1 MIGAQLLIV
10 WTEQNLNMQLIL
22 ENALLSADDG
32 LVQLG
37 DHIWFH
43 FQKFPW
49 HLSNS
54 GRNPAAGEHRRHIET
69 RLSQGLADPANA
81 RVLNGTYHLGISPH
95 IYSYY
100 HLLTDLLPHLI
111 DAPRFPVLLPE
122 FMPVGF
128 RDFLRE
134 AGFEVQVLGADI
146 FQVEKLIIPDMKT
159 PDWNVA
165 KIEKIR
171 TFVDN
176 LYPQLSSDKSN
187 VPKKIYVSRKLT
199 VKRHL
204 ANEEDFLGLLKEH
217 KFRKVYLEQMSIREQ
232 VELFRSASHVI
243 AAHGAGLTNVL
254 FAPADVKIL
263 EIRPL
268 RTSGQFCFENLF
280 SLGWSNNEFF
290 VPPKSGIFFLPL
302 DALEGVL
309 LRWQNEGCVS

>member
-32 LVQLG
+32 LVQSG
-37 DHIWFH
+37 NQIWFH
-43 FQKFPW
+43 FQKYPW
-49 HLSNS
+49 HLSNPEK
-54 GRNPAAGEHRRHIET
+54 NPPAGEHRRHIEA
-69 RLSQGLADPANA
+69 RLSLGLAEPANA
-81 RVLNGTYHLGISPH
+81 QMLKGTYHLGISPH

-100 HLLTDLLPHLI
+100 HLLTDLLPHLL
-111 DAPRFPVLLPE
+111 DSPRFPVLVPE
-122 FMPVGF
+122 FMPLVF
-128 RDFLRE
+128 VDFLRE
-134 AGFEVQVLGADI
+134 AGFEVQILAADV
-146 FQVEKLIIPDMKT
+146 FRVEKLIIPEMKA
-159 PDWNVA
+159 PDWNVD
-165 KIEKIR
+165 KIKKIR
-171 TFVDN
+171 TFAEN
-176 LYPQLSSDKSN
+176 LYPQLSSHQSRSQQR
-187 VPKKIYVSRKLT
+187 IYVSRKLA

-204 ANEEDFLGLLKEH
+204 ANEEEFLGLLKEH
-217 KFRKVYLEQMSIREQ
+217 KFRKVYLEQMSVREQ

-290 VPPKSGIFFLPL
+290 VPPKSGNFFLPL
-302 DALEGVL
+302 DALERVL
-309 LRWQNEGCVS
+309 LRWQNEGCLS

>member
-1 MIGAQLLIV
+1 
-10 WTEQNLNMQLIL
+10 MQLII

-32 LVQLG
+32 LVQSG
-37 DHIWFH
+37 NKIWFH

-49 HLSNS
+49 YLSNS
-54 GRNPAAGEHRRHIET
+54 GKNSATGEHRRHIEA
-69 RLSQGLADPANA
+69 RLSKGLADPANA

-111 DAPRFPVLLPE
+111 DAPKIPVLVPE
-122 FMPVGF
+122 FMPVAF

-134 AGFEVQVLGADI
+134 AGFEVQVLGTGI

-165 KIEKIR
+165 KIKKIR

-187 VPKKIYVSRKLT
+187 FKKQIYVSRKLAGR
-199 VKRHL
+199 RHL
-204 ANEEDFLGLLKEH
+204 KNEQEFLGLLKKH
-217 KFRKVYLEQMSIREQ
+217 KFRKVYLEQMSVREQ

-254 FAPADVKIL
+254 FSPADVKIL

-268 RTSGQFCFENLF
+268 RTSGQFCFEKLF
-280 SLGWSNNEFF
+280 SLGWSNNEFY
-290 VPPKSGIFFLPL
+290 VPPKSGNFFLPL
-302 DALEGVL
+302 DALEGFL
-309 LRWQNEGCVS
+309 LRWQNEECVSYKK

>member
-32 LVQLG
+32 LVQSG
-37 DHIWFH
+37 NQIWFH
-43 FQKFPW
+43 FQKYPW
-49 HLSNS
+49 HLSNPEK
-54 GRNPAAGEHRRHIET
+54 NPPAGEHRRHIEA
-69 RLSQGLADPANA
+69 RLSLGLAEPANA
-81 RVLNGTYHLGISPH
+81 QMLKGTYHLGISPH

-100 HLLTDLLPHLI
+100 HLLTDLLPHLL
-111 DAPRFPVLLPE
+111 DSPRFPVLVPE
-122 FMPVGF
+122 FMPLVF
-128 RDFLRE
+128 VDFLRE
-134 AGFEVQVLGADI
+134 AGFEVQILAADV
-146 FQVEKLIIPDMKT
+146 FRVEKLIIPEMKT
-159 PDWNVA
+159 PDWNLD
-165 KIEKIR
+165 KIKKIR
-171 TFVDN
+171 TFAEN
-176 LYPQLSSDKSN
+176 MYPQLSSHQSRSQQR
-187 VPKKIYVSRKLT
+187 IYVSRKLA

-204 ANEEDFLGLLKEH
+204 ANEEEFLGLLKEH
-217 KFRKVYLEQMSIREQ
+217 KFRKVYLEQMSVREQ

-290 VPPKSGIFFLPL
+290 VPPKSGNFFLPL
-302 DALEGVL
+302 DALERVL
-309 LRWQNEGCVS
+309 LRWQNEGCLS

>member
-1 MIGAQLLIV
+1 
-10 WTEQNLNMQLIL
+10 MQLII

-32 LVQLG
+32 LVQSG
-37 DHIWFH
+37 NKIWFH

-49 HLSNS
+49 YLSNS
-54 GRNPAAGEHRRHIET
+54 GKNSVTGEHRRHIEA
-69 RLSQGLADPANA
+69 RLSKGLADPANA

-111 DAPRFPVLLPE
+111 DAPKIPVLVPE
-122 FMPVGF
+122 FMPVAF
-128 RDFLRE
+128 RYFLRE
-134 AGFEVQVLGADI
+134 AGFEVQVLGTGI

-165 KIEKIR
+165 KIKKIR

-187 VPKKIYVSRKLT
+187 FKKQIYVSRKLAGR
-199 VKRHL
+199 RHL
-204 ANEEDFLGLLKEH
+204 ANEQEFLGLLKKH
-217 KFRKVYLEQMSIREQ
+217 KFRKVYLEQMSVREQ

-254 FAPADVKIL
+254 FSPADVKIL

-268 RTSGQFCFENLF
+268 RTSGQFCFEKLF
-280 SLGWSNNEFF
+280 SLGWSNNEFY
-290 VPPKSGIFFLPL
+290 VPPKSGNFFLPL
-302 DALEGVL
+302 DALEGFL
-309 LRWQNEGCVS
+309 LRWQNEECVSYKK

>member
-32 LVQLG
+32 LVQSG
-37 DHIWFH
+37 NQIWFH
-43 FQKFPW
+43 FQKYPW
-49 HLSNS
+49 HLSNPEK
-54 GRNPAAGEHRRHIET
+54 NPPAGEHRRHIEA
-69 RLSQGLADPANA
+69 RLSLGLAEPANA
-81 RVLNGTYHLGISPH
+81 QMLKGTYHLGISPH

-100 HLLTDLLPHLI
+100 HLLTDLLPHLL
-111 DAPRFPVLLPE
+111 DSPRFPVLVPE
-122 FMPVGF
+122 FMPLVF
-128 RDFLRE
+128 VDFLRE
-134 AGFEVQVLGADI
+134 AGFEVQILAADV
-146 FQVEKLIIPDMKT
+146 FRVEKLIIPEMKA
-159 PDWNVA
+159 PDWNVD
-165 KIEKIR
+165 KIKKIR
-171 TFVDN
+171 TFADN
-176 LYPQLSSDKSN
+176 LYPQLSSHKS
-187 VPKKIYVSRKLT
+187 KSQRRIYVSRKLA

-204 ANEEDFLGLLKEH
+204 ANEEEFLGLLKEH
-217 KFRKVYLEQMSIREQ
+217 KFRKVYLEQMSVREQ

-290 VPPKSGIFFLPL
+290 VPPKSGNFFLPL
-302 DALEGVL
+302 DALERVL
-309 LRWQNEGCVS
+309 LRWQNEGCLS

>member
-32 LVQLG
+32 LVQSG
-37 DHIWFH
+37 NQIWFH
-43 FQKFPW
+43 FQKYPW
-49 HLSNS
+49 HLSNPEK
-54 GRNPAAGEHRRHIET
+54 NPPAGEHRRHIEA
-69 RLSQGLADPANA
+69 RLSLGLADPANA
-81 RVLNGTYHLGISPH
+81 QLLKGSYHLGISPH

-100 HLLTDLLPHLI
+100 HLLTDLLPHLL
-111 DAPRFPVLLPE
+111 DAPRFPVLVPE
-122 FMPVGF
+122 FMPLVF
-128 RDFLRE
+128 VDFLRE
-134 AGFEVQVLGADI
+134 AGFEVQILAADV
-146 FQVEKLIIPDMKT
+146 FRVEKLIIPEMKT
-159 PDWNVA
+159 PDWNLD
-165 KIEKIR
+165 KIKKIR
-171 TFVDN
+171 TFAEN
-176 LYPQLSSDKSN
+176 MYPQLSSHQSRSQQR
-187 VPKKIYVSRKLT
+187 IYVSRKLA

-204 ANEEDFLGLLKEH
+204 ANEEEFLGLLKEH
-217 KFRKVYLEQMSIREQ
+217 KFRKVYLEQMSVREQ

-290 VPPKSGIFFLPL
+290 VPPKSGNFFLPL
-302 DALEGVL
+302 DALERVL
-309 LRWQNEGCVS
+309 LRWQNEGCLS

>member
-1 MIGAQLLIV
+1 
-10 WTEQNLNMQLIL
+10 MQLII

-32 LVQLG
+32 LVQSG
-37 DHIWFH
+37 NKIWFH

-49 HLSNS
+49 YLSNS
-54 GRNPAAGEHRRHIET
+54 GKNSVTGEHRRHIEA
-69 RLSQGLADPANA
+69 RLSKGLADPANA

-111 DAPRFPVLLPE
+111 DAPKIPVLVPE
-122 FMPVGF
+122 FMPVAF

-134 AGFEVQVLGADI
+134 AGFEVQVLGTGI

-165 KIEKIR
+165 KIKKIR

-187 VPKKIYVSRKLT
+187 FKKQIYVSRKLAGR
-199 VKRHL
+199 RHL
-204 ANEEDFLGLLKEH
+204 ANEQEFLGLLKKH
-217 KFRKVYLEQMSIREQ
+217 KFRKVYLEQMSVREQ

-254 FAPADVKIL
+254 FSPADVKIL

-268 RTSGQFCFENLF
+268 RTSGQFCFEKLF
-280 SLGWSNNEFF
+280 SLGWSNNEFY
-290 VPPKSGIFFLPL
+290 VPPKSGNFFLPL
-302 DALEGVL
+302 DALEGFL
-309 LRWQNEGCVS
+309 LRWQNEECVSYKK

>member
-32 LVQLG
+32 LVQSG
-37 DHIWFH
+37 NQIWFH
-43 FQKFPW
+43 FQKYPW
-49 HLSNS
+49 HLSNPEK
-54 GRNPAAGEHRRHIET
+54 NPPAGEHRRHIEA
-69 RLSQGLADPANA
+69 RLSQGLAEPANA
-81 RVLNGTYHLGISPH
+81 QLLKGTYHLGISPH

-100 HLLTDLLPHLI
+100 HLLTDLLPHLL
-111 DAPRFPVLLPE
+111 DSPRFPVLVPE
-122 FMPVGF
+122 FMPLVF
-128 RDFLRE
+128 VDFLRE
-134 AGFEVQVLGADI
+134 AGFEVQILAADV
-146 FQVEKLIIPDMKT
+146 FRVEKLIIPEMKA
-159 PDWNVA
+159 PDWNVD
-165 KIEKIR
+165 KIKKIR
-171 TFVDN
+171 TFAEN
-176 LYPQLSSDKSN
+176 IYPELSSHQSRSQQR
-187 VPKKIYVSRKLT
+187 IYVSRKLA

-204 ANEEDFLGLLKEH
+204 ANEEEFLGLLKEH
-217 KFRKVYLEQMSIREQ
+217 KFRKVYLEQMSVREQ

-290 VPPKSGIFFLPL
+290 VPPKSGNFFLPL
-302 DALEGVL
+302 DALERVL
-309 LRWQNEGCVS
+309 LRWQNEGCLS

>member
-1 MIGAQLLIV
+1 
-10 WTEQNLNMQLIL
+10 MQLIL

-32 LVQLG
+32 LVQSG
-37 DHIWFH
+37 NKIWFH

-49 HLSNS
+49 YLSNS
-54 GRNPAAGEHRRHIET
+54 GKNSVTGEHRRHIEA
-69 RLSQGLADPANA
+69 RLSKGLADPANA

-111 DAPRFPVLLPE
+111 DAPKIPVLVPE
-122 FMPVGF
+122 FMPVEF
-128 RDFLRE
+128 RDLLRE
-134 AGFEVQVLGADI
+134 AGFEVQVLGTGI

-165 KIEKIR
+165 KIKKIR

-187 VPKKIYVSRKLT
+187 LKKQIYVSRKLAGR
-199 VKRHL
+199 RHL
-204 ANEEDFLGLLKEH
+204 ANEQEFLGLLKKH
-217 KFRKVYLEQMSIREQ
+217 KFRKVYLEQMSVREQ

-254 FAPADVKIL
+254 FSPADVKIL

-268 RTSGQFCFENLF
+268 RTSGQFCFEKLF
-280 SLGWSNNEFF
+280 SLGWSNNEFY
-290 VPPKSGIFFLPL
+290 VPPKSGNFFLPL
-302 DALEGVL
+302 DALEGFL
-309 LRWQNEGCVS
+309 LRWQNEECVSYKK

>member
-32 LVQLG
+32 LVQSG
-37 DHIWFH
+37 NQIWFH
-43 FQKFPW
+43 FQKYPW
-49 HLSNS
+49 HLSNPEK
-54 GRNPAAGEHRRHIET
+54 NPPAGEHRRHIEA
-69 RLSQGLADPANA
+69 RLSQGLTDPANA
-81 RVLNGTYHLGISPH
+81 RLLDGTYHLGISPH

-100 HLLTDLLPHLI
+100 HLLTDLLPHLL
-111 DAPRFPVLLPE
+111 DSPRFPVLVPE
-122 FMPVGF
+122 FMPLVF
-128 RDFLRE
+128 VDFLRE
-134 AGFEVQVLGADI
+134 AGFEVQILAADV
-146 FQVEKLIIPDMKT
+146 FRVEKLIIPEMKT
-159 PDWNVA
+159 PDWNLD
-165 KIEKIR
+165 KIKKIR
-171 TFVDN
+171 TFAEN
-176 LYPQLSSDKSN
+176 MYPQLSSHQSRSQQR
-187 VPKKIYVSRKLT
+187 IYVSRKLA

-204 ANEEDFLGLLKEH
+204 ANEEEFLGLLKEH
-217 KFRKVYLEQMSIREQ
+217 KFRKVYLEQMSVREQ

-290 VPPKSGIFFLPL
+290 VPPKSGNFFLPL
-302 DALEGVL
+302 DALERVL
-309 LRWQNEGCVS
+309 LRWQNEGCLS